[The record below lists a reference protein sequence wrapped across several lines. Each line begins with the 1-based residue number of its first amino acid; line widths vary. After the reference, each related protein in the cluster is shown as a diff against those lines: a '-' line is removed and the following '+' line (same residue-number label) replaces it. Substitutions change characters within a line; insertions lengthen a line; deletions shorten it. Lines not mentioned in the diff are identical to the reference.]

1 MTEAECRAEIRKFFM
16 ELYPAC
22 TVIYAYPGN
31 AARPPAPYVVL
42 DFDAADSSQID
53 EYVDDGILQQTWY
66 MCYRYKWNSAVCRIY
81 TCQGCLFASV
91 C

>member
-53 EYVDDGILQQTWY
+53 ESS
-66 MCYRYKWNSAVCRIY
+66 NAVRRVRM
-81 TCQGCLFASV
+81 TAPAAV
-91 C
+91 

>member
-53 EYVDDGILQQTWY
+53 E
-66 MCYRYKWNSAVCRIY
+66 
-81 TCQGCLFASV
+81 
-91 C
+91 